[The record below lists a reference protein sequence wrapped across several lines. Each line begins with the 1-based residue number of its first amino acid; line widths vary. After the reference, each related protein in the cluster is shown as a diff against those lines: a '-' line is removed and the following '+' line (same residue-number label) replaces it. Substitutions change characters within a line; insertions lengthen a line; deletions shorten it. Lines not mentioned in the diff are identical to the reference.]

1 MTTIPDRPM
10 NADLARYQVRA
21 LLDRLTQWSDYA
33 AGPVTDPQHAQDKL
47 QTLAIVL
54 RNAVSDIVD
63 RWDGFLVDGRHPS
76 WRFES
81 DPSAFPLWV
90 GQIEDRI

>member
-33 AGPVTDPQHAQDKL
+33 AGPVTDPQ
-47 QTLAIVL
+47 
-54 RNAVSDIVD
+54 R
-63 RWDGFLVDGRHPS
+63 GPHPARS
-76 WRFES
+76 
-81 DPSAFPLWV
+81 
-90 GQIEDRI
+90 